1 MSDQGSKR
9 FKPMLRSHSSRVRW
23 LSLPTPESDS
33 QDLCAGFTFSSSCAV
48 LSSAKC
54 GDDSAHDWE
63 FNSVFP
69 WIVFGK
75 ISEDKLVG
83 KPKYYC
89 CCCSVA
95 KLCLTLWPHGLH
107 SRPLCAPLS
116 PGFCS
121 NSCPLSWWY
130 CLTIW
135 SSATPFSFCL
145 QYFPSSGS
153 FPVSQCFVSS
163 GQVLALQ
170 LQQQTFHWIFRIDFL

>member
-1 MSDQGSKR
+1 MSDEGSKR
-9 FKPMLRSHSSRVRW
+9 FKRMLRSHSSRVRW

-89 CCCSVA
+89 CCSVA
-95 KLCLTLWPHGLH
+95 KSCLTLWPHGLH
-107 SRPLCAPLS
+107 SRPLCPPLS
-116 PGFCS
+116 PEFCS

-130 CLTIW
+130 CLTIS
-135 SSATPFSFCL
+135 SSAAPSPPAFSL
-145 QYFPSSGS
+145 
-153 FPVSQCFVSS
+153 SQC
-163 GQVLALQ
+163 L
-170 LQQQTFHWIFRIDFL
+170 IFKEVDN